1 MEKLDRLD
9 DDETALGLSDPE
21 IRWVA
26 RRQLVG
32 SLIVAVMIAAVAGLM
47 VARPARL
54 DTVEAAPS
62 RVSGVKQPSFVTAP
76 GSRIAGLVQHRVE
89 LP

>member
-9 DDETALGLSDPE
+9 DDETALGLSDAE
-21 IRWVA
+21 IRWAA

-54 DTVEAAPS
+54 DTVEAGP
-62 RVSGVKQPSFVTAP
+62 
-76 GSRIAGLVQHRVE
+76 E
-89 LP
+89 

>member
-9 DDETALGLSDPE
+9 DDETALGLSDTE

-32 SLIVAVMIAAVAGLM
+32 SLIVAVIIAAVAGLM

-54 DTVEAAPS
+54 DAVEAGP
-62 RVSGVKQPSFVTAP
+62 
-76 GSRIAGLVQHRVE
+76 E
-89 LP
+89 